1 MRRASLPAMLDIMRH
16 INTGSHR
23 AFFRVLT
30 SSDSAQA
37 AMMVLKPGQA
47 TGEKQNEHP
56 RAEQWLYVISG
67 SGRARVGP
75 RSVRLEEGSLLL
87 VEQNEEHQVENTGR
101 KKPLV
106 TLNFY
111 VPPAYQRDGEVR
123 LRARG
128 ITGIVADAIRGQ

>member
-1 MRRASLPAMLDIMRH
+1 MRH
-16 INTGSHR
+16 LHTGSDR

-37 AMMVLKPGQA
+37 AMMVLKPGQS

-67 SGRARVGP
+67 SGRARVGR
-75 RSVRLEEGSLLL
+75 RSVKLKEGSLLL

-106 TLNFY
+106 TLNLY
-111 VPPAYQRDGEVR
+111 VPPAYTPDGEVR
-123 LRARG
+123 LRAK
-128 ITGIVADAIRGQ
+128 TLPKIVADAIRGE